1 MIVQTFSS
9 PPLHALFHFWIL
21 HESSCAPP
29 SPSTPPRLPR
39 TLNLKSLQYSVLQ
52 YSVQQYHQFSSKRL
66 SLLDVVIRI
75 NIFKSSQIVFDRAF
89 RNVPILLVCCLL
101 CLLKHC
107 VQSKRSIDRSVEAHT
122 TENILDA
129 KNCYYNNTMILLYI
143 ILIMEYCSTYCST
156 PSSPLWI
163 PISSYPMLISPHKI
177 SSTK

>member
-1 MIVQTFSS
+1 MIKPRFMRTIVIYCVKTDSAHFYPFFFLSLMAR
-9 PPLHALFHFWIL
+9 PVHAV
-21 HESSCAPP
+21 
-29 SPSTPPRLPR
+29 LPR
-39 TLNLKSLQYSVLQ
+39 TPNLKSLQ

-129 KNCYYNNTMILLYI
+129 KNCYYNNTMILL
-143 ILIMEYCSTYCST
+143 
-156 PSSPLWI
+156 
-163 PISSYPMLISPHKI
+163 
-177 SSTK
+177 